1 MKKIMIGTMA
11 VAGAALLAATA
22 YAAEGRGEGRGGGH
36 WDKMDV
42 NGDGELSADEMDAKT
57 AEFLSK
63 ADTDGNGAI
72 SKAEI
77 KAFHEARRAERKEA
91 RNPDKNGDGV
101 VDRTE
106 YLNAAQ
112 ERFDK
117 MDKDGNG
124 VISEDEQRQRRGRGH
139 RRGGDKKDD

>member
-22 YAAEGRGEGRGGGH
+22 YAAEGRGGHGGGH
-36 WDKMDV
+36 WDKMDA

-63 ADTDGNGAI
+63 ADTDGNGSI
-72 SKAEI
+72 SKDEM